1 MSPTTRTLA
10 WVAVLGVLLGAALG
24 CLLLSCTDHGRPVFG
39 GASPVVDTGRVVAVQ
54 DSVER
59 LQLRHQLD
67 SLRAWIATAP
77 PESVVVRLPGATRVI
92 HDTAWVRVPV
102 VVIRETADSLAQ
114 CRHDRD
120 SASGEVLVERERRKS
135 YSEALV
141 LCQRS
146 LGDMPAPSSGG
157 TTWTVSG
164 VLQADGEALRPGVG
178 LDWRQGRL
186 SVGAEG
192 YVRRD
197 GTRPGVGLRIGFNFR
212 GG

>member
-1 MSPTTRTLA
+1 MTRALSAASILLALCAVIFLFPRTCHGPEASRWHSP
-10 WVAVLGVLLGAALG
+10 
-24 CLLLSCTDHGRPVFG
+24 S
-39 GASPVVDTGRVVAVQ
+39 VVDSSRVVAVQ
-54 DSVER
+54 DSLEL

-92 HDTAWVRVPV
+92 HDTARVSVPV

-120 SASGEVLVERERRKS
+120 SATGEVLVERERRKS
-135 YSEALV
+135 YGEALS

-146 LGDMPAPSSGG
+146 LGELPAPSSGG

-178 LDWRQGRL
+178 LDWRPFEHLQ
-186 SVGAEG
+186 VGAEG
-192 YVRRD
+192 YARRD
-197 GTRPGVGLRIGFNFR
+197 GARPGGGLRVGFSW
-212 GG
+212 

>member
-1 MSPTTRTLA
+1 MSLTTRTLA
-10 WVAVLGVLLGAALG
+10 WLAILGMLLGAALG
-24 CLLLSCTDHGRPVFG
+24 CLLHSCTDHGRPVLG
-39 GASPVVDTGRVVAVQ
+39 GASPSVVDTGRVVAVQ

-67 SLRAWIATAP
+67 SLRDWIATAP
-77 PESVVVRLPGATRVI
+77 PESVVVRLPGATRVL
-92 HDTAWVRVPV
+92 HDTARIPVPV

-135 YSEALV
+135 YSEALA

-146 LGDMPAPSSGG
+146 LGEWPALSSGG

-164 VLQADGEALRPGVG
+164 VLQADGESLRPGVG
-178 LDWRQGRL
+178 VDWRPFTHLQ
-186 SVGAEG
+186 VGAEG
-192 YVRRD
+192 YVQRD
-197 GTRPGVGLRIGFNFR
+197 GMRPGGGLRVGFSW
-212 GG
+212 